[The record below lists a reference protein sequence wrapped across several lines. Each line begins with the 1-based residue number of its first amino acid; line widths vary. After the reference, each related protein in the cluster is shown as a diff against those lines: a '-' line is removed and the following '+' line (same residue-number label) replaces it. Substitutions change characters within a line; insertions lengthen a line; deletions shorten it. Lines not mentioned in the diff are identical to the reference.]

1 MPSSATAEIDKPK
14 AKPRAKPPA
23 IASGDEL
30 RPAFITLPIV
40 IAVHRDR
47 DRGRYYAA
55 YATALRDPRAD
66 YERAV
71 RLPDHRQRDF
81 EFFTIDM
88 RVRPEAVTG
97 VSHDDGPDGAIVLIN
112 GVQYTCRMSPKA
124 IYEMLL

>member
-1 MPSSATAEIDKPK
+1 MTQFIDKPK

-23 IASGDEL
+23 IASGDDL

-55 YATALRDPRAD
+55 YADAMRDPRFAYEQAVRGPDRRERD
-66 YERAV
+66 YE
-71 RLPDHRQRDF
+71 F
-81 EFFTIDM
+81 YTMDM

-97 VSHDDGPDGAIVLIN
+97 VSCEDGPDGAIVLIN
-112 GVQYTCRMSPKA
+112 GIQYTCRMSPDA